1 MFTALLDSCVLWPST
16 LRDFLL
22 SLAFEGSY
30 RFVFS
35 EAILLEVEVNEELK
49 LMDRGSPRE
58 ESRSRARHLAQQ
70 MRLHFG
76 DSIVTGW
83 EGLEGTFS
91 LPDEDDEHVLA
102 AAVVG
107 GAGCIV
113 TENLPDF
120 PPILVPQGIEIVTP
134 AKFAYET
141 VSLRPDLG
149 LAAVKA
155 MSARSGR
162 NHAPLTPHEILDS
175 LDSLYGLH
183 DTTQIIRDHLD

>member
-58 ESRSRARHLAQQ
+58 ESRSRARHLAPQ

-76 DSIVTGW
+76 T
-83 EGLEGTFS
+83 
-91 LPDEDDEHVLA
+91 
-102 AAVVG
+102 
-107 GAGCIV
+107 
-113 TENLPDF
+113 
-120 PPILVPQGIEIVTP
+120 
-134 AKFAYET
+134 
-141 VSLRPDLG
+141 
-149 LAAVKA
+149 
-155 MSARSGR
+155 RS
-162 NHAPLTPHEILDS
+162 
-175 LDSLYGLH
+175 
-183 DTTQIIRDHLD
+183 

>member
-16 LRDFLL
+16 LRDSLL

-58 ESRSRARHLAQQ
+58 ESRSRATHLAPQ

-113 TENLPDF
+113 TENLRDSPRSWF
-120 PPILVPQGIEIVTP
+120 RRVLRSSLQPSSPTRQSHFVQTLGWRPSKPCQQGPVGIMH
-134 AKFAYET
+134 
-141 VSLRPDLG
+141 R
-149 LAAVKA
+149 
-155 MSARSGR
+155 
-162 NHAPLTPHEILDS
+162 
-175 LDSLYGLH
+175 
-183 DTTQIIRDHLD
+183 